1 MITGAIRQ
9 AEVRVREMRRFLSLS
24 EKKTHAIKNII
35 ERTEVNF
42 ENPIADWA
50 QEASSFTAARTY
62 DYACSV
68 VLLYGLIERFI
79 EDLAEEY
86 LDILLNRLGKF
97 NRLPE
102 KLRQTHFDVTIAQLL
117 RTRDSR
123 YNGKCDA
130 ASLASSLASCLAE
143 KESFDFIKEPFL
155 HHTSNFRVPV
165 VDDFLNRI
173 GIPQASRR
181 AVDTQAF
188 KNYSDSLIEGFL
200 IKPDRPESVW
210 DGINDL
216 VELRN
221 QVAHGDL
228 SSVLAPSSLFPYCD
242 LIESYCKGLQLV
254 VRDTLA
260 GTLAL
265 EVGVNHGKPLAVH
278 NHAIVCIQ
286 SKGVEIRPGA
296 VLACYNGTAWYSISV
311 EEIEV
316 ERQKVLCTPK
326 GSDVAVGLRTD
337 GRCKKEHDV
346 FTIF

>member
-130 ASLASSLASCLAE
+130 ASLASSLASGLSCRG
-143 KESFDFIKEPFL
+143 KWW
-155 HHTSNFRVPV
+155 VP
-165 VDDFLNRI
+165 
-173 GIPQASRR
+173 
-181 AVDTQAF
+181 T
-188 KNYSDSLIEGFL
+188 
-200 IKPDRPESVW
+200 
-210 DGINDL
+210 
-216 VELRN
+216 
-221 QVAHGDL
+221 
-228 SSVLAPSSLFPYCD
+228 
-242 LIESYCKGLQLV
+242 
-254 VRDTLA
+254 
-260 GTLAL
+260 
-265 EVGVNHGKPLAVH
+265 
-278 NHAIVCIQ
+278 
-286 SKGVEIRPGA
+286 
-296 VLACYNGTAWYSISV
+296 
-311 EEIEV
+311 
-316 ERQKVLCTPK
+316 
-326 GSDVAVGLRTD
+326 GLRIQAACCDRLHTNLLRTKAIL
-337 GRCKKEHDV
+337 GQ
-346 FTIF
+346 FL